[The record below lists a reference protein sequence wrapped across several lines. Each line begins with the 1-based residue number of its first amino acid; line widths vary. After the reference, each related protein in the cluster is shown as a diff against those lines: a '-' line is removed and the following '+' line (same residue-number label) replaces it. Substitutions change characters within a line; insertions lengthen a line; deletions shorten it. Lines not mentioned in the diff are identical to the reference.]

1 MKEFPLNWSRTSS
14 RQFTKEFPLI
24 LIWVHFTKDSL
35 GKNNSKEILCKFFL
49 KFQTWIGFFSTFFEQ
64 NPKTRKFRTFIYLIP
79 QVCQVSVKLKNFFF
93 DHPPPPPPSTIHHP
107 SVTIISTIGKSI
119 FSLLLDLKSKNSIE
133 GHYRQVNIFSASRLK
148 VEKLNRRSNREAV
161 WLTFWY
167 FLLISLFLSLDF
179 PLNSI

>member
-35 GKNNSKEILCKFFL
+35 GKKKSKEILCKFFL

-79 QVCQVSVKLKNFFF
+79 QVCQVSVKLKNFF
-93 DHPPPPPPSTIHHP
+93 STIHHHHHPP
-107 SVTIISTIGKSI
+107 SVRHNN
-119 FSLLLDLKSKNSIE
+119 F
-133 GHYRQVNIFSASRLK
+133 HYRQVNIFSASRLK

-167 FLLISLFLSLDF
+167 FLLISLSFIRF
-179 PLNSI
+179 PFKFDLGPFYK